1 MRNILSVAG
10 TMLVAGA
17 MPLFAQGTVS
27 PRCQTSAGV
36 PAEAVD
42 ACQKGID
49 IFNYMA
55 PQLATTIV
63 GGNPT
68 LGQGGTLGGLRHFTV
83 ALRGN
88 IIQGSLPQVEEVGF
102 STGGTAVSDTYETRS
117 QVFGLPAV
125 EAAIGLFAGI
135 PLPPLTRIGG
145 VDLLLSGA
153 YLPEFNGDEVAVNGG
168 GLKIGYGVR
177 LGLLQESLTLPGVGF
192 TWMRR
197 DLPEVDIITST
208 PSGFGLTGQN
218 DTLALNGLALET
230 TSWRITAAKNFLVFG
245 LAAGIGQDSYKS
257 RAEVDV
263 VVNEPGPCTTG
274 CRGSAMR
281 FDQDVSRTN
290 MFLNAY
296 FNIMLAKLVA
306 EVGQVSGGDIETF
319 NQFNGKAAD
328 DSRLFGSL
336 GLRIGF

>member
-1 MRNILSVAG
+1 MRNILSAAG
-10 TMLVAGA
+10 TILVAGA
-17 MPLFAQGTVS
+17 MPLLAQGTVS

-36 PAEAVD
+36 PSEAVD

-68 LGQGGTLGGLRHFTV
+68 LGQGGTLGGLPHFTV
-83 ALRGN
+83 SLRGN
-88 IIQGSLPQVEEVGF
+88 LVQGSIPQVEAVGY
-102 STGGTAVSDTYETRS
+102 STGGTARSDTYQTRG
-117 QVFGLPAV
+117 QVLGLPAV

-135 PLPPLTRIGG
+135 PLPPLTRVGG

-153 YLPEFNGDEVAVNGG
+153 YLPELRRDQISVNGG

-177 LGLLQESLTLPGVGF
+177 VGLLQESLALPGVGF

-197 DLPEVDIITST
+197 DLPQVDIIAST

-218 DTLALNGLALET
+218 DTLALMGLALET

-245 LAAGIGQDSYKS
+245 LAAGVGRDNYKS
-257 RAEVDV
+257 RATVDV

-274 CRGSAMR
+274 CRGSALR
-281 FDQDVSRTN
+281 FDQDVRRTN

-296 FNIMLAKLVA
+296 FNIMLARIVA
-306 EVGQVSGGDIETF
+306 EVGQVSGGDIRTF
-319 NQFNGKAAD
+319 NRFDGKAAD

>member
-1 MRNILSVAG
+1 MRKILFVAG
-10 TMLVAGA
+10 GILAGSA
-17 MPLFAQGTVS
+17 GPVLAQGVS
-27 PRCQTSAGV
+27 ARCQTSANV
-36 PAEAVD
+36 PIEAQD
-42 ACQKGID
+42 ACQKGFD

-68 LGQGGTLGGLRHFTV
+68 LGQGGTLGGLPHFTV
-83 ALRGN
+83 TLRGN
-88 IIQGSLPQVEEVGF
+88 VIRGSLPQVERTGY
-102 STGGTAVSDTYETRS
+102 STSGARSSTYETKN
-117 QVFGLPAV
+117 QLIGLPAV

-135 PLPPLTRIGG
+135 PLPPLTRVGG

-153 YLPEFNGDEVAVNGG
+153 YLPEFKRDAIAVTGG

-177 LGLLQESLTLPGVGF
+177 IGLLQESLTLPGVGF

-197 DLPEVDIITST
+197 DLPQVDIVSST

-218 DTLALNGLALET
+218 DTLSLNGLKLET
-230 TSWRITAAKNFLVFG
+230 TSWRITAAKNFLFFG
-245 LAAGIGQDSYKS
+245 LAAGIGQDNYKS
-257 RAEVDV
+257 KAAINV
-263 VVNEPGPCTTG
+263 VVNEPGACTTG
-274 CRGSAMR
+274 CRGAAMR

-296 FNIMLAKLVA
+296 FNIMLAKVVA
-306 EVGQVSGGDIETF
+306 EVGQVSGGDIATY
-319 NQFNGKAAD
+319 NRFNGKAAA
-328 DSRLFGSL
+328 DSRVFGSL